1 MPEKIKVFCGPGDD
15 ALKNVYF
22 EEPEEFIVGVD
33 SGLDFLIEHH
43 IRIDLAVGDFD
54 SVNPRLI
61 PEILDRAGEVIRLK
75 PEKNMTDLA
84 FAIDHLYNTMEYKSI
99 TVYGGIGGRVDHF
112 LANLNLLKKYDL
124 CFRDSRTVMYALRKG
139 RHRIENFHRYVS
151 FFAIEDVYDLMLK
164 GFDYELDHYFL
175 RTDDSLC
182 VSNGGSGDIEFSK
195 GRILVIMTEDKFG
208 N

>member
-1 MPEKIKVFCGPGDD
+1 MPEKIKVFCGPGNQ

-22 EEPEEFIVGVD
+22 EEPGEFIVGVD
-33 SGLDFLIEHH
+33 SGLDYLVENG

-54 SVNPRLI
+54 SVNPLLLDEVLRRAKEVVRLS
-61 PEILDRAGEVIRLK
+61 PQ
-75 PEKNMTDLA
+75 KNMTDLA
-84 FAIDHLYNTMEYKSI
+84 YAIDYLYNTMEYGSI

-139 RHRIENFHRYVS
+139 RHHIENFHRYVS

-164 GFDYELDHYFL
+164 GFNYELDHYFL

-195 GRILVIMTEDKFG
+195 GRILVIMTEDKFRE
-208 N
+208 